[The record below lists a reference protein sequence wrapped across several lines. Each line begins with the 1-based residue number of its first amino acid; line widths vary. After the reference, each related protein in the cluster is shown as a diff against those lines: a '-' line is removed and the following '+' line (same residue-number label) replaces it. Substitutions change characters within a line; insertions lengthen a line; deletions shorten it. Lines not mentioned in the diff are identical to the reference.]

1 MFVYSLALVWGAGLI
16 ELFTPARMSVLV
28 PYVFIFP
35 ILILA
40 PRLILVIDK
49 KFKEVVSSEWLKQVE
64 VFIFLILAFNVP
76 GSLVFH
82 DLGFQYDRFLHFI
95 VAFLALALFLILWL
109 PVMKI
114 NGERIEKKRIL
125 IMLFFVLF
133 FSLFFWEMFQFTSD
147 QIFGTKSFFD
157 VRQSI
162 ARDFLED
169 ILFGTLGLILGTIY
183 INKKWNSLLK
193 TLEGTL

>member
-1 MFVYSLALVWGAGLI
+1 MFAYSLALVWGAGLI

-35 ILILA
+35 ILILV

-82 DLGFQYDRFLHFI
+82 DLGFQYDRFLHFV
-95 VAFLALALFLILWL
+95 VAFLALLTFSLLWL
-109 PVMKI
+109 PVMKV
-114 NGERIEKKRIL
+114 NKEKIEKKKIL
-125 IMLFFVLF
+125 IILFLVLF
-133 FSLFFWEMFQFTSD
+133 FSLFLWEMAQFSID
-147 QIFGTKSFFD
+147 YFFNTKLFFD
-157 VRQSI
+157 SQQSMI
-162 ARDFLED
+162 LDFSED
-169 ILFGTLGLILGTIY
+169 ILFGILGLIFGIIY
-183 INKKWNSLLK
+183 INKKWNSLLE